1 MAETDTSDETYRVLA
16 RKYRPRGLEGLVG
29 QDALVR
35 TLRNAFASGRIAQA
49 YLLTGVR
56 GVGKTTTA
64 RIIARMLNCIG
75 PDGTGGPTAEPCG
88 VCDNCVAITEDRHV
102 DVMEMDA
109 ASHTG
114 VDNMRELLESSRYR
128 PVSARYKVYVMDE
141 VHMLSTGAFNALLKT
156 LEEPPEHL
164 KFVFATTELRKI
176 PATILSRCQR
186 FDLRRID
193 AGVLAEYFS
202 SLVEQ
207 EGGKVTPEAMALIAR
222 AADGSARDGLSI
234 LDQAMAQGGE
244 EVTEDQVRDMLG
256 LADRGQTFDLYEAL
270 MGGDIAGALAN
281 LEHQYAAGVD
291 PQIVLQDLLDLTH
304 WLTRIKV
311 SPESAES
318 AAVAQ
323 LERDR
328 GGGLAKRLSMPVLT
342 RAWQILLKGIGE
354 ARQAPQPMQAVEM
367 VLVRLAYAADLP
379 SPADAIKALV
389 DGAGQTTST
398 TATRT
403 AQPTSAS
410 PRPAPTQTAP
420 SQTAKQPQPVAQAAP
435 VAQPDAKAEI
445 KTFADLIALAEEH
458 REGILCAQ
466 LRNNVHLVRLE
477 PGTLEFRPDGDAA
490 RDLAQQ
496 LARRLETWTGS
507 RWMVAVS
514 SEKGEATVAEQERQ
528 AEEARRLE
536 AEKDPLVAEALET
549 FPGARVVGVH
559 DRNDPVTNDQD

>member
-1 MAETDTSDETYRVLA
+1 MAETETSDETYRVLA
-16 RKYRPRGLEGLVG
+16 RKYRPRGLDGLVG

-64 RIIARMLNCIG
+64 RIIARMLNCVG

-102 DVMEMDA
+102 DVIEMDA

-141 VHMLSTGAFNALLKT
+141 VHMLSQGAFNALLKT

-207 EGGKVTPEAMALIAR
+207 ESAKVTPEAMALIAR

-234 LDQAMAQGGE
+234 LDQAMAQGGD

-270 MGGDIAGALAN
+270 MAGDIAGALDS
-281 LEHQYAAGVD
+281 LERQYAAGVD

-304 WLTRIKV
+304 WLTRLKV

-328 GGGLAKRLSMPVLT
+328 GGDLAKRLSMPVLT

-379 SPADAIKALV
+379 SPADAIKALTE
-389 DGAGQTTST
+389 G
-398 TATRT
+398 
-403 AQPTSAS
+403 TSA
-410 PRPAPTQTAP
+410 AGP
-420 SQTAKQPQPVAQAAP
+420 SITKAVQPQPAPAQPVSSKPAIQSAPAAAP
-435 VAQPDAKAEI
+435 AKPPQPKAEVR
-445 KTFADLIALAEEH
+445 TFSDLIALAEDLGEL
-458 REGILCAQ
+458 RLASC
-466 LRNNVHLVRLE
+466 LRNNVHLVHLE
-477 PGTLEFRPDGDAA
+477 PGKLEFRPDENAPPH
-490 RDLAQQ
+490 LAQQ
-496 LARRLETWTGS
+496 LSSHLEKWTGN
-507 RWMVAVS
+507 RWIVAVS
-514 SEKGEATVAEQERQ
+514 SEAGEATVAEQERL
-528 AEEARRLE
+528 AEVKRRKE
-536 AEKDPLVAEALET
+536 AEQDPLVAEALET

-559 DRNDPVTNDQD
+559 DRTDPATNEPD